1 MKFGIRA
8 ALKATLLPK
17 STVRN
22 LSVTEKILNL
32 ILLILYW
39 KITPSN
45 IVLFRILIFNFSLF
59 YITSIDIPWLSDL

>member
-59 YITSIDIPWLSDL
+59 YITSIDVPWLPDL

>member
-8 ALKATLLPK
+8 ALKATLLSK

-22 LSVTEKILNL
+22 LSVTEKILSL

-45 IVLFRILIFNFSLF
+45 TVLFRILIFNFSLF
-59 YITSIDIPWLSDL
+59 YITSIDVRWLSDL

>member
-1 MKFGIRA
+1 MTFGIRA
-8 ALKATLLPK
+8 ALKATLLPE

-59 YITSIDIPWLSDL
+59 YITSVDVLWLSDL

>member
-17 STVRN
+17 STARN

-59 YITSIDIPWLSDL
+59 YITSIDVPWLSDL

>member
-1 MKFGIRA
+1 MTFGIRA

-59 YITSIDIPWLSDL
+59 YITSVDVLWLSDL

>member
-8 ALKATLLPK
+8 ALNATLLSK

-22 LSVTEKILNL
+22 LSVTEKILSL

-45 IVLFRILIFNFSLF
+45 ILLFRILIFNFSLF
-59 YITSIDIPWLSDL
+59 YITSIDVRWLSDL

>member
-59 YITSIDIPWLSDL
+59 YITSVDVLWLSDL

>member
-59 YITSIDIPWLSDL
+59 YITSIDVPWLSDL

>member
-1 MKFGIRA
+1 MTFGIRA

-45 IVLFRILIFNFSLF
+45 IVLFRIFNFSLF
-59 YITSIDIPWLSDL
+59 YITSVDVLWLSDL